1 MEQSQFDVLVAG
13 ELNTDLILNG
23 LGELPQIGKEI
34 LARDMTF
41 TLGSSS
47 AIFACNLSTLGA
59 NVNFIGK
66 VGQDSFAD
74 KIIKDLEDKK
84 VSVSSILFSRT
95 AATGMT
101 VALNYGQDRAM
112 ITYPGAI
119 EEFTAGD
126 VTDQLLRTARHL
138 HVSSVFLQ
146 PGLRPGIHGLLAR
159 AKALGLTTSMDPQWD
174 PAEKWDLDLP
184 ALLPYVDVF
193 LPNLTELKKLTGKED
208 VHTAIEAIRSHAH
221 IVAVKDGDA
230 GAHIWDGKT
239 LFHQRP
245 FLNPAVIDSIGAGD
259 SFNAG
264 FIYKF
269 IQHHSLQQCAEYGA
283 LTGAI
288 NTTASGGTTA
298 FPDITSV
305 KKTAAQK
312 FNYIIP

>member
-1 MEQSQFDVLVAG
+1 MEQPRFDVLVAG

-23 LGELPQIGKEI
+23 LEGLPRIGKEI
-34 LARDMTF
+34 LAREMIF

-66 VGQDSFAD
+66 VGQDSFAG
-74 KIIKDLEDKK
+74 KIVQDLENKK
-84 VSVSSILFSRT
+84 VSVSSILLSKT

-119 EEFTAGD
+119 EEFTAAD

-138 HVSSVFLQ
+138 HISSVFLQ
-146 PGLRPGIHGLLAR
+146 PGLRPGIRGLLAR
-159 AKALGLTTSMDPQWD
+159 AKTLGLTTSMDPQWD

-193 LPNLTELKKLTGKED
+193 LPNLTELKNLTKKNNISS
-208 VHTAIEAIRSHAH
+208 AIEALSPNAH
-221 IVAVKDGDA
+221 IIAVKDGDA
-230 GAHIWDGKT
+230 GAHIWDGTT

-245 FLNPAVIDSIGAGD
+245 FLNPTIIDSIGAGD

-269 IQHHSLQQCAEYGA
+269 IQHNSLQQCAEFGA
-283 LTGAI
+283 LAGAI
-288 NTTASGGTTA
+288 NTTAAGGTTA
-298 FPDITSV
+298 FADLATV
-305 KKTAAQK
+305 KWIAAEK
-312 FNYIIP
+312 FNFIIP